1 MQNVLHFSKKN
12 RLNITRVLIGVLILI
27 DLLSVPRWHINP
39 VSLIGIEFLA
49 FILVLSATFGRLWA
63 LSYISGNKTQ
73 KLITDGPYSLMRNP
87 LYFFSFCGAIGLG
100 IASKSILFCSV
111 ILLAFATYYPLV
123 IRAEEEHLEGI
134 HSDEFRRYCSAI
146 PAFLPK
152 FSTYQEKPTYLV
164 DARRMRRAF
173 MSVMWFPLIFF
184 IMIAIDRLQA
194 LHIIHTVFFIA

>member
-1 MQNVLHFSKKN
+1 MRKILHFSKKN
-12 RLNITRVLIGVLILI
+12 RLNISRVLIGVLILLDI
-27 DLLSVPRWHINP
+27 LSMPRWHTKP
-39 VSLIGIEFLA
+39 LGLIGLEFLA

-73 KLITDGPYSLMRNP
+73 NLITDGPYSLMRNP
-87 LYFFSFCGAIGLG
+87 LYFFSLCGAIGLG
-100 IASKSILFCSV
+100 IASKSILFCSM
-111 ILLAFATYYPLV
+111 ILLAFAVYYPLV

-134 HSDEFRRYCSAI
+134 HTDEFRLYRSAV

-194 LHIIHTVFFIA
+194 LHIIHTIFRIA